1 MTIMLIGNKSDL
13 EQDRVV
19 SLDEGE
25 KFARMNGLM
34 FMETSALNGNNVDEA
49 FTQMTRNIYTQI
61 QENKFDLSN
70 DSNGIKVGHQ
80 NTQTRQPQAKKSSC
94 C

>member
-1 MTIMLIGNKSDL
+1 M
-13 EQDRVV
+13 

-49 FTQMTRNIYTQI
+49 FTQMTRNIYT
-61 QENKFDLSN
+61 
-70 DSNGIKVGHQ
+70 
-80 NTQTRQPQAKKSSC
+80 
-94 C
+94 